1 MPLPAEWTAT
11 TLADA
16 VRRGTATPRELT
28 VEALRRIDK
37 YDGDL
42 NAFQLVRRE
51 RALAEAE
58 QVDVTP
64 ELPLAGVPIAIKD
77 NVDVAGEPTRDGSL
91 STSEA
96 PRETDHEV
104 VRRLRAAGAVVVG
117 KTRVPELCV
126 FGATDSPFGIT
137 RNPWDRARTPG
148 GSSGGSAAAVASAMV
163 PVAHGNDGM
172 GSVRIPA
179 ACCGLVGIKPGAGL
193 VPAGLGA
200 NDWYGLAENG
210 VLATTAADAGLV
222 LSVLA
227 GRPELADV
235 AHVEPL
241 RVAVSTN
248 SPLVGLTVDHEFV
261 RAARQAGELL
271 SMAGH
276 HASAARMPYTTR
288 FGMAAIARWTAGTDD
303 DAELGDRARLQ
314 PSIRRHAAVGRLA
327 KKRGLP
333 RNDARER
340 WRAHLQPFF
349 DKHDVVV
356 TPGLAR
362 PPLPAVRWGERGW
375 LRNVNSNARTA
386 PFQNAWN
393 LAGYPAIVV
402 PMGLHSTGVPLSV
415 QIAAPYGREATL
427 LGLVRQLEQ
436 QAPWPRHAPGFD
448 G

>member
-1 MPLPAEWTAT
+1 MET
-11 TLADA
+11 TVL
-16 VRRGTATPRELT
+16 E
-28 VEALRRIDK
+28 
-37 YDGDL
+37 
-42 NAFQLVRRE
+42 
-51 RALAEAE
+51 
-58 QVDVTP
+58 
-64 ELPLAGVPIAIKD
+64 
-77 NVDVAGEPTRDGSL
+77 
-91 STSEA
+91 
-96 PRETDHEV
+96 
-104 VRRLRAAGAVVVG
+104 
-117 KTRVPELCV
+117 
-126 FGATDSPFGIT
+126 
-137 RNPWDRARTPG
+137 
-148 GSSGGSAAAVASAMV
+148 
-163 PVAHGNDGM
+163 VAHGGERLI
-172 GSVRIPA
+172 VKA
-179 ACCGLVGIKPGAGL
+179 GAGSDRHIAQEL
-193 VPAGLGA
+193 HAHRHWLAPWTSRGRAPALRHADETAKLLVTTYQPGELVTGDERAEVPA
-200 NDWYGLAENG
+200 NY
-210 VLATTAADAGLV
+210 
-222 LSVLA
+222 
-227 GRPELADV
+227 
-235 AHVEPL
+235 
-241 RVAVSTN
+241 
-248 SPLVGLTVDHEFV
+248 
-261 RAARQAGELL
+261 RQAGELL